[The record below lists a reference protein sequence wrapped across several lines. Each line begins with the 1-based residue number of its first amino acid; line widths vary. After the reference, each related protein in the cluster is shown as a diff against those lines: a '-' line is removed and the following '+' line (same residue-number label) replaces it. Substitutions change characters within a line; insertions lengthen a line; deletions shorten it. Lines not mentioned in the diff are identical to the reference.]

1 MAFTIVRTVGKLATF
16 PWRPATVTAEP
27 KSFQVQIDCDPRLAA
42 AAGGVARYVSESAGL
57 ECSENF
63 QFQKA
68 VVAACIEA
76 FKLLGGSHPHVTVT
90 TTRFTDRIE
99 VELTYQPKSQA
110 TKDLDGSAGPRK
122 AANNSAFEG
131 IDQTQ
136 RQVREGTA
144 TTRLTKYLRTAPS
157 KK

>member
-1 MAFTIVRTVGKLATF
+1 MAFTIARTVGKLVTS
-16 PWRPATVTAEP
+16 PSRPATVTAEP
-27 KSFQVQIDCDPRLAA
+27 KSFQVEIDCDPRLAA
-42 AAGGVARYVSESAGL
+42 AAGGVARYVSESAGV
-57 ECSENF
+57 ESNESF
-63 QFQKA
+63 RFQKA

-99 VELTYQPKSQA
+99 VKLTYQPKLQA

-122 AANNSAFEG
+122 PANTSAFEG
-131 IDQTQ
+131 IDETQ
-136 RQVREGTA
+136 REFRGGAA